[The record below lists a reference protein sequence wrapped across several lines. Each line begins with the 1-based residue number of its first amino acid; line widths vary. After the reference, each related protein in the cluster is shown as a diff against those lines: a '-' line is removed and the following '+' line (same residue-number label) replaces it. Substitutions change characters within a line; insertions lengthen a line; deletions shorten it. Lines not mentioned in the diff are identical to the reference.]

1 MRNNDRLDLAQRFI
15 VVLII
20 IKAGL
25 ENCQKFIQRNVMS
38 IKNNFI
44 VTLNLKGTMEWW
56 TGIFLSLIVLKM
68 FLS

>member
-1 MRNNDRLDLAQRFI
+1 MRKNDRLDLAQRFV

-44 VTLNLKGTMEWW
+44 VTLTLKGTMEWW
-56 TGIFLSLIVLKM
+56 TGRFLSLIVLKM